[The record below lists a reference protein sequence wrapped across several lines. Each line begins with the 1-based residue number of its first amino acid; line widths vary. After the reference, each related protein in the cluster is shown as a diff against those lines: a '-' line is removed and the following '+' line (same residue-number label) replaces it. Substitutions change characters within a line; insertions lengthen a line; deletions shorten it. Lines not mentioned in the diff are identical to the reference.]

1 MARAQAQY
9 LRLFSGATTY
19 ARWQN
24 HYHQQ
29 NVPWQGQQWRWQ
41 QFDVDGLVEGAS
53 GDESGLS
60 IELPAT
66 ADVVATVETALRES
80 WLAEVRTYEFNSLA
94 GDDIPQAGQVLIASA
109 VAEVVAA
116 SGTLTTIR
124 LALGSSLSPVGAQIP
139 PRSYTTPL
147 VGVPCLL

>member
-19 ARWQN
+19 ARWHN
-24 HYHQQ
+24 HSHQQ
-29 NVPWQGQQWRWQ
+29 NVLWQGVLWRWQ
-41 QFDVDGLVEGAS
+41 QFDVDGMVEGAS

-66 ADVVATVETALRES
+66 VDVVATVEAALRES
-80 WLAEVRTYEFNSLA
+80 WLAEMRSYEFNSLA
-94 GDDIPQAGQVLIASA
+94 GDDTPQAGQVLIASA
-109 VAEVVAA
+109 VGEVVGA

-124 LALGSSLSPVGAQIP
+124 MQLGSSLSPVGAQVP

>member
-24 HYHQQ
+24 SYHQQ
-29 NVPWQGQQWRWQ
+29 SVSWEGQQWPWQ

-53 GDESGLS
+53 GDETGLN

-66 ADVVATVETALRES
+66 ADVVAIIETALRES
-80 WLAEVRTYEFNSLA
+80 WLAEMRSYEFNSLA
-94 GDDIPQAGQVLIASA
+94 GDNTPQAGQVLIASA
-109 VAEVVAA
+109 VGEVVGA
-116 SGTLTTIR
+116 SGTLTTIQ
-124 LALGSSLSPVGAQIP
+124 LELGSSLSPVGAQVP